1 MSPLLQWELVFFNDV
16 NAMNIS
22 QALKYGAMTLK
33 SSDSPDIDSQ
43 ALLCHVLICTPTYLH
58 MWSDKLLT
66 DQQQNLFKQLIEQ
79 RLTGQPVAYVTGLRG
94 FWSLD
99 LKVNNATL
107 IPRPDTELLVRLAL
121 TKLDQKMIVADL
133 GTGSGAIALS
143 LAHELP
149 TLQVLAMD
157 FSPSALEVAHENAIT
172 HGLSNVHFWQGSW
185 LEAVSDK
192 SLDMVVTN
200 PPYIEQHDPHLA
212 QGDVRFEP
220 ITALA
225 SGCDGLDDIRL
236 IVTQAQRCLKARGW
250 LMIEHGYHQSE
261 QVQFLFEAAG
271 FDNVSAHQD
280 FGGHDRVVI
289 GQLTL

>member
-1 MSPLLQWELVFFNDV
+1 
-16 NAMNIS
+16 MNIS
-22 QALKYGAMTLK
+22 QALTYGTMTLK
-33 SSDSPDIDSQ
+33 SSDSPEIDSQ

-66 DQQQNLFKQLIEQ
+66 DQQQRQFKLLVEQ
-79 RLTGQPVAYVTGLRG
+79 RLTGLPVAYVIGLRG

-99 LKVNNATL
+99 LKVSPATL
-107 IPRPDTELLVRLAL
+107 IPRPDTELLVSLAL
-121 TKLDQKMIVADL
+121 TKLKPEMMVADL

-143 LAHELP
+143 IAHELP
-149 TLQVLAMD
+149 ALHVLAMD
-157 FSPSALEVAHENAIT
+157 FSQAALELAHENAIAN
-172 HGLSNVHFWQGSW
+172 GLSNVHFWQGSW

-192 SLDMVVTN
+192 SLDMVVSN
-200 PPYIEQHDPHLA
+200 PPYIEQHDPHLS

-236 IVTQAQRCLKARGW
+236 IVQQAQRCLKPSGW
-250 LMIEHGYHQSE
+250 LMVEHGYHQSE
-261 QVQFLFEAAG
+261 QVQFLFNAAG
-271 FDNVSAHQD
+271 FDNVSANQD
-280 FGGHDRVVI
+280 FGGQDRVVI